1 MNMYS
6 WEEKELYD
14 EPIEK
19 IVIKSNGSYMRG
31 LKIFYRNG
39 TNQIFNTEDGGE
51 AGVVHFAEGD
61 VFVGMKILLEAAGSK
76 VRKMGISVIRRNGE
90 LEHTEPVGTS
100 MTTLQ
105 PTIWPEI
112 STLEGR
118 QDVSNMKIV

>member
-76 VRKMGISVIRRNGE
+76 VRKMGISVIRRNG
-90 LEHTEPVGTS
+90 
-100 MTTLQ
+100 
-105 PTIWPEI
+105 
-112 STLEGR
+112 
-118 QDVSNMKIV
+118 